1 MVKNELQILVD
12 ILEEA
17 FEERHNHET
26 YADRVLFAK
35 FLIDHGILI
44 ANTHS

>member
-1 MVKNELQILVD
+1 MIKNELQILVD

-17 FEERHNHET
+17 FEEGHNHET
-26 YADRVLFAK
+26 YADRALFAK
-35 FLIDHGILI
+35 FLIEHGVLI

>member
-1 MVKNELQILVD
+1 MNKTELQILVD

-17 FEERHNHET
+17 FEEGHNHET
-26 YADRVLFAK
+26 YKDRVLFAQ

-44 ANTHS
+44 ANTH